1 MIKYITRR
9 ILQLIP
15 TLFGVYTFTF
25 FLMRV
30 VPGDP
35 AKYLAGFRGSA
46 DALARLRAAM
56 NLDAPILTQYLSLLG
71 RTLHGDLG
79 NSYIT
84 GQPVTE
90 MLAQA
95 IPLTLQLALAAT
107 VIAVG
112 LGVPLGVL
120 AALRKNGVADNVARL
135 VAIFGA

>member
-9 ILQLIP
+9 VLQFIP

-30 VPGDP
+30 LPGDP
-35 AKYLAGFRGSA
+35 ARFLVALRGGA
-46 DALARLRAAM
+46 EALARMRAAM

-71 RTLHGDLG
+71 QTLHGDLG
-79 NSYIT
+79 ASYIT

-107 VIAVG
+107 
-112 LGVPLGVL
+112 
-120 AALRKNGVADNVARL
+120 
-135 VAIFGA
+135 